1 MHLKVESKVSRNYK
15 EVFEGFTE
23 SLFLRL
29 NPPFPKVKLLKFDG
43 CKKGDKVVIEL
54 NFLLFKQ
61 IWESDIIDFQE
72 SEQEIF
78 FIDRGNRLPF
88 FLKEWQHKHR
98 IVRIKGAVENQTM
111 IIDDIE
117 YNCPFW
123 LPSFLMY
130 IPLYLQFMY
139 RRPIYKKVFGS

>member
-1 MHLKVESKVSRNYK
+1 MRLTVQSKVGQNYK
-15 EVFEGFTE
+15 QVFEGFTE

-29 NPPFPKVKLLKFDG
+29 NPPFPKVRLLKFDG
-43 CKKGDKVVIEL
+43 CKKGDQVVIEL

-72 SEQEIF
+72 STEEIF
-78 FIDRGNRLPF
+78 FIDHGVRLPF
-88 FLKEWQHKHR
+88 FLKEWRHKHR
-98 IVRIKGAVENQTM
+98 IVRVKGNTEDHTL

-123 LPSFLMY
+123 LPNFLMY
-130 IPLYLQFMY
+130 IPLYLQFLY
-139 RRPIYKKVFGS
+139 RRPIYKKVFGR